1 MKNVGSKITKQ
12 IDILY
17 TSNQGFIDS
26 KVNEHLLRISDVHF
40 EEMLEQIQNKM
51 PCIPIVRLLLRKNK

>member
-1 MKNVGSKITKQ
+1 MKNIGSKITKQ

-17 TSNQGFIDS
+17 TNNQGFIDS
-26 KVNEHLLRISDVHF
+26 KVNIYSRRKSDLEF

-51 PCIPIVRLLLRKNK
+51 PCIPIVRFLIRKNK

>member
-17 TSNQGFIDS
+17 TNNQGFIDS
-26 KVNEHLLRISDVHF
+26 KLNEYLLRISDVQF

-51 PCIPIVRLLLRKNK
+51 PCIPIVRFLIRKNK

>member
-17 TSNQGFIDS
+17 TNNQGFIDS
-26 KVNEHLLRISDVHF
+26 KVNEYLLRISDVKF

-51 PCIPIVRLLLRKNK
+51 PCIPIVRFLIRKNK